1 MLRDLLNQRRQKTQF
16 HNQIYAYRNKGKITK
31 VFLKAS
37 LISVVKVLKGS
48 KRTFLPNNIEIQLYD
63 QTQKK
68 VIFESSLMIN
78 SLGFY
83 KGESTTSEIIMNTMK
98 VIFSK
103 LKLTGDPNVDFIKQ
117 LEADIKKLGGGKLE

>member
-16 HNQIYAYRNKGKITK
+16 HKQIYAYRNKGKITK

-37 LISVVKVLKGS
+37 LISVIKVLKGS